1 LSSLELLLSASR
13 ALRSRLDDFRGALD
27 RRDEDAYR
35 MALTDFHRRLVA
47 WTQAEERV
55 LLPAV
60 GRAGIAARDSEHELK
75 LQWVQVRELTRYLVE
90 QLGARAPIS
99 DVLGLAENLGRR
111 FAAHASEM
119 ETVYYPAA
127 ARALTPE
134 EWSVLADAAPP
145 S

>member
-1 LSSLELLLSASR
+1 MNSLEDLLSASR
-13 ALRSRLDDFRGALD
+13 ALRSRWDDFRGALD

-47 WTQAEERV
+47 WTEAEERG

-60 GRAGIAARDSEHELK
+60 ARVSIAARDSERELK

-90 QLGARAPIS
+90 QLRTRAPIG
-99 DVLGLAENLGRR
+99 DILGFAENLGRR

-127 ARALTPE
+127 APEITPE

-145 S
+145 F